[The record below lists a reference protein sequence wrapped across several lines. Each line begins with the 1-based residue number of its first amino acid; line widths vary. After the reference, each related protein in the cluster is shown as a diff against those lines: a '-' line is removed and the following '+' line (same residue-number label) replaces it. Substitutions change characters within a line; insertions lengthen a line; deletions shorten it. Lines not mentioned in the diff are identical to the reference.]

1 MRGTIHYLSGCRPSL
16 VFAAGAVLV
25 LMSCVPVRE
34 AHVAGA
40 QERDNWRA
48 FFPSGREVR
57 PISGMKEGE
66 EAYEVLGK
74 NGTLLGWVF
83 RTDRVD
89 PEVKGLVDQLGVLV
103 AVSSDRRIIGVRLLE
118 HGDTPSHVEKLTDDF
133 YGQFRGRSADDRWTE
148 IDTVTGATFSSSGV
162 ARDVF
167 LSCRRLFSVI
177 GSGE

>member
-1 MRGTIHYLSGCRPSL
+1 MKRPIHYLSGWRPSL
-16 VFAAGAVLV
+16 VFAAVAVVV
-25 LMSCVPVRE
+25 LLSCMQVRE
-34 AHVAGA
+34 ARVAGEE
-40 QERDNWRA
+40 ERDNWRA

-57 PISGMKEGE
+57 PVSGLKAGE

-83 RTDRVD
+83 RTDRID

-103 AVSSDRRIIGVRLLE
+103 AVSIDRRIIGVRLLE
-118 HGDTPSHVEKLTDDF
+118 HGDTPSHVKKLTDEF

-167 LSCRRLFSVI
+167 LSCRRIFSVI
-177 GSGE
+177 GSSE